1 MNEIN
6 INKEDYLAENISYET
21 YKFFLESKKEKEMDE
36 LVENKNLTI
45 QEKILINLERELS
58 QLNLDQKN
66 IIFSNNE
73 MLKLY
78 PNDKDVIE
86 SRAINLDIYR
96 KNEKRIQEIKDI
108 LSNYELISEVKDD
121 TSNEKV
127 KVGSKVKL
135 LDLSNNEE
143 VTYEIVGEVE
153 ANPDNNKISN
163 QSPLA
168 QAILCKNVKTIVE
181 IRNID
186 DPYKVKI
193 LKIKN

>member
-1 MNEIN
+1 MANEN
-6 INKEDYLAENISYET
+6 LNEKTLLTEEGLNKLNAELRELID
-21 YKFFLESKKEKEMDE
+21 EKRPTII
-36 LVENKNLTI
+36 KAI
-45 QEKILINLERELS
+45 QEAREQGDLS
-58 QLNLDQKN
+58 ENADYAAAKN
-66 IIFSNNE
+66 EQGEI
-73 MLKLY
+73 
-78 PNDKDVIE
+78 
-86 SRAINLDIYR
+86 
-96 KNEKRIQEIKDI
+96 EKRIQEIKDI

-153 ANPDNNKISN
+153 ADPDNDKISN

-168 QAILCKNVKTIVE
+168 QAILGKNVKTIVE

>member
-1 MNEIN
+1 MANEN
-6 INKEDYLAENISYET
+6 LNEKTLLTEEGLNKLNAELRELID
-21 YKFFLESKKEKEMDE
+21 EKRPTII
-36 LVENKNLTI
+36 KAI
-45 QEKILINLERELS
+45 QEAREQGDLS
-58 QLNLDQKN
+58 ENADYAAAKN
-66 IIFSNNE
+66 EQGEI
-73 MLKLY
+73 
-78 PNDKDVIE
+78 
-86 SRAINLDIYR
+86 
-96 KNEKRIQEIKDI
+96 EKRIQEIKDI

-153 ANPDNNKISN
+153 ADPDNNKISN

-168 QAILCKNVKTIVE
+168 QAILGKNVKTIVE

-186 DPYKVKI
+186 DHYKVKI

>member
-1 MNEIN
+1 MANEN
-6 INKEDYLAENISYET
+6 LNEKTLLTEEGLNKLNAELRELID
-21 YKFFLESKKEKEMDE
+21 EKRPTII
-36 LVENKNLTI
+36 KAI
-45 QEKILINLERELS
+45 QEAREQGDLS
-58 QLNLDQKN
+58 ENADYAAAKN
-66 IIFSNNE
+66 EQGEI
-73 MLKLY
+73 
-78 PNDKDVIE
+78 
-86 SRAINLDIYR
+86 
-96 KNEKRIQEIKDI
+96 EKRIQEIKDI

-135 LDLSNNEE
+135 LDLSDNEE

-153 ANPDNNKISN
+153 ADPDNNKISN

-168 QAILCKNVKTIVE
+168 QAILGKNVKTIVE

>member
-1 MNEIN
+1 MANEN
-6 INKEDYLAENISYET
+6 LNEKTLLTEEGLNKLNSELRELID
-21 YKFFLESKKEKEMDE
+21 EKRPTII
-36 LVENKNLTI
+36 KAI
-45 QEKILINLERELS
+45 QEAREQGDLS
-58 QLNLDQKN
+58 ENADYAAAKN
-66 IIFSNNE
+66 EQGEI
-73 MLKLY
+73 
-78 PNDKDVIE
+78 
-86 SRAINLDIYR
+86 
-96 KNEKRIQEIKDI
+96 EKRIQEIKDI

-153 ANPDNNKISN
+153 ADPDNNKISN

-168 QAILCKNVKTIVE
+168 QAILGKNVKTIVE

>member
-1 MNEIN
+1 MANEN
-6 INKEDYLAENISYET
+6 LNEKTLLTEEGLNKLNAELRELID
-21 YKFFLESKKEKEMDE
+21 EKRPTII
-36 LVENKNLTI
+36 KAI
-45 QEKILINLERELS
+45 QEAREQGDLS
-58 QLNLDQKN
+58 ENADYAAAKN
-66 IIFSNNE
+66 EQGEI
-73 MLKLY
+73 
-78 PNDKDVIE
+78 
-86 SRAINLDIYR
+86 
-96 KNEKRIQEIKDI
+96 EKRIQEIKDI

-153 ANPDNNKISN
+153 ADPDNNKISN

-168 QAILCKNVKTIVE
+168 QAILGKNVKTIVE

>member
-1 MNEIN
+1 MANEN
-6 INKEDYLAENISYET
+6 LNEKTLLTEEGLNKLNAELRELID
-21 YKFFLESKKEKEMDE
+21 EKRPTII
-36 LVENKNLTI
+36 KAI
-45 QEKILINLERELS
+45 QEAREQGDLS
-58 QLNLDQKN
+58 ENADYAAAKN
-66 IIFSNNE
+66 EQGEI
-73 MLKLY
+73 
-78 PNDKDVIE
+78 
-86 SRAINLDIYR
+86 
-96 KNEKRIQEIKDI
+96 EKRIQEIKDI

-153 ANPDNNKISN
+153 ADPDNYKISN

-168 QAILCKNVKTIVE
+168 QAILGKNVKTIVE

>member
-1 MNEIN
+1 MANEN
-6 INKEDYLAENISYET
+6 LNEKTLLTEEGLNKLNAELRELID
-21 YKFFLESKKEKEMDE
+21 EKRPIII
-36 LVENKNLTI
+36 KAI
-45 QEKILINLERELS
+45 QEARE
-58 QLNLDQKN
+58 QGE
-66 IIFSNNE
+66 I
-73 MLKLY
+73 
-78 PNDKDVIE
+78 
-86 SRAINLDIYR
+86 
-96 KNEKRIQEIKDI
+96 EKRIQEIKDI

-153 ANPDNNKISN
+153 ADPDNNKISN

-168 QAILCKNVKTIVE
+168 QAILGKNVKTIVE

>member
-1 MNEIN
+1 MANEN
-6 INKEDYLAENISYET
+6 LNEKTLLTKEGLNKLNAELRELID
-21 YKFFLESKKEKEMDE
+21 EKRPTII
-36 LVENKNLTI
+36 KAI
-45 QEKILINLERELS
+45 QEAREQGDLS
-58 QLNLDQKN
+58 ENADYAAAKN
-66 IIFSNNE
+66 EQGEI
-73 MLKLY
+73 
-78 PNDKDVIE
+78 
-86 SRAINLDIYR
+86 
-96 KNEKRIQEIKDI
+96 EKRIQEIKDI

-153 ANPDNNKISN
+153 ADPDNNKISN

-168 QAILCKNVKTIVE
+168 QAILGKNVKTIVE

>member
-1 MNEIN
+1 MANE
-6 INKEDYLAENISYET
+6 
-21 YKFFLESKKEKEMDE
+21 
-36 LVENKNLTI
+36 NLN
-45 QEKILINLERELS
+45 EKILLTEEGLTKLNAELRELIDEKRPS
-58 QLNLDQKN
+58 IIKAIQEAREQGDLSENADYAAAKN
-66 IIFSNNE
+66 EQGEI
-73 MLKLY
+73 
-78 PNDKDVIE
+78 
-86 SRAINLDIYR
+86 
-96 KNEKRIQEIKDI
+96 EKRIQEIKNI

-121 TSNEKV
+121 ASDEKV

-153 ANPDNNKISN
+153 ADPDNNKISN

-168 QAILCKNVKTIVE
+168 QAILGKNVKTTVE

-186 DPYKVKI
+186 DPYKVRI